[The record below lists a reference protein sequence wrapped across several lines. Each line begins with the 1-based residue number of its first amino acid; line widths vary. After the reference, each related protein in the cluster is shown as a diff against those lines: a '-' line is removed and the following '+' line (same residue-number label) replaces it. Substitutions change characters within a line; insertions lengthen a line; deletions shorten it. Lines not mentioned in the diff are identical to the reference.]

1 MDYVKI
7 VSWMLELED
16 DLFEEMK
23 SMLLEKYIS
32 FSIVSNDRIT
42 KEMVCEKLCDYI
54 EKTLIK
60 TDKTFDSLINK
71 YMDSFNDLVKDYLE
85 NLSEIDEAGKSNSID
100 SRATKFYKQAEKR
113 RKDKE
118 RPLIGLEDYS
128 RIMFCL
134 YTEIIKNKRQPIQ
147 DFEYAFSCVKCQAL
161 VNSLESEEVEEKRIF
176 NIKVADSTKR
186 FNLKK
191 KYNVDSFIMVMT
203 IMMFYHLK
211 SKEVRSEY

>member
-118 RPLIGLEDYS
+118 CPLIGLEDYS